1 MSSNNKIHKGEQ
13 AIIDMGVYVALPI
26 NMNILLTQ
34 NERDVLNVI
43 RHCNNNGERYISN
56 SVFRIM
62 TGMAENTI
70 RKARDSLIKLGIIE
84 KGKTTTIGTEY
95 KVNFKN
101 LCTMVKNLN
110 GQRNPVKRLALA
122 DKLRGAGQEIN
133 KQLIEEFRNT
143 EFNNE

>member
-1 MSSNNKIHKGEQ
+1 MSSSNKIHKGEQ
-13 AIIDMGVYVALPI
+13 AIIDMGMYVALPI

-70 RKARDSLIKLGIIE
+70 RKARDSLIRLEIIE
-84 KGKTTTIGTEY
+84 KVKTTTSGTEY
-95 KVNFKN
+95 KVNFKR

-110 GQRNPVKRLALA
+110 EQRNPVKRLCLA
-122 DKLRGAGQEIN
+122 DELRGKGMEIN
-133 KQLIEEFRNT
+133 NKLIKEFKNT
-143 EFNNE
+143 EFDVK

>member
-1 MSSNNKIHKGEQ
+1 MSSSNKIHKGEQ
-13 AIIDMGVYVALPI
+13 AIIDMGMYVALPI
-26 NMNILLTQ
+26 NMNLLLTQ

-101 LCTMVKNLN
+101 LCTNVKNLN
-110 GQRNPVKRLALA
+110 EQRNPVKRLALA

-133 KQLIEEFRNT
+133 KQLIEEFKDT
-143 EFNNE
+143 EFNN

>member
-1 MSSNNKIHKGEQ
+1 MSSSNKIHKGEQ
-13 AIIDMGVYVALPI
+13 AIIDMGMYVALPI
-26 NMNILLTQ
+26 NMNLLLTQ

-43 RHCNNNGERYISN
+43 RHCNNNGERFISN

-70 RKARDSLIKLGIIE
+70 RKARDSLMQLELIE
-84 KGKTTTIGTEY
+84 KVKTTTKGTEY
-95 KVNFKN
+95 KVNFKS
-101 LCTMVKNLN
+101 LCTMVKKLN
-110 GQRNPVKRLALA
+110 EQRNPVKRLRLA
-122 DKLRGAGQEIN
+122 DELRGKGMEIN

>member
-43 RHCNNNGERYISN
+43 RHCNNNGEHYISN

-62 TGMAENTI
+62 TGMAENTV
-70 RKARDSLIKLGIIE
+70 RKARDSLIKLELIE
-84 KGKTTTIGTEY
+84 KVKTTTLGTEY

-110 GQRNPVKRLALA
+110 EQRNPVKRLRLA
-122 DKLRGAGQEIN
+122 DELRGKGMEIN
-133 KQLIEEFRNT
+133 NKLIKEFKDT
-143 EFNNE
+143 EFDVK

>member
-1 MSSNNKIHKGEQ
+1 MSDNKIHKGEQ
-13 AIIDMGVYVALPI
+13 ALIDMGIYVALPI
-26 NMNILLTQ
+26 NLNILLTQ

-101 LCTMVKNLN
+101 LCTNVKNLN
-110 GQRNPVKRLALA
+110 EQRNPVKRLALA

-133 KQLIEEFRNT
+133 KQLIEEFKNT
-143 EFNNE
+143 EFNN

>member
-13 AIIDMGVYVALPI
+13 ALIDMGIYVALPI
-26 NMNILLTQ
+26 NLNMLLTQ

-101 LCTMVKNLN
+101 LCTNVKNLN
-110 GQRNPVKRLALA
+110 EQRNPVKRLALA

-133 KQLIEEFRNT
+133 KQLIEEFKNT
-143 EFNNE
+143 EFNN

>member
-26 NMNILLTQ
+26 NLNILLTQ

-43 RHCNNNGERYISN
+43 RHCNINRERFISN

-62 TGMAENTI
+62 TGMAENTV
-70 RKARDSLIKLGIIE
+70 RKARDSLIRLGIIE
-84 KGKTTTIGTEY
+84 KVEITTKGAEY

-110 GQRNPVKRLALA
+110 EQRNPVKRLRLA
-122 DKLRGAGQEIN
+122 DELRGKGMEIN
-133 KQLIEEFRNT
+133 NKLIKEYKDT
-143 EFNNE
+143 EFDVK

>member
-26 NMNILLTQ
+26 NLNILLTQ

-43 RHCNNNGERYISN
+43 RHCNNNGERFISN

-62 TGMAENTI
+62 TGMAENTV
-70 RKARDSLIKLGIIE
+70 RKARDSLIRLGIIE
-84 KGKTTTIGTEY
+84 KVEITTKGTEY

-101 LCTMVKNLN
+101 LCTMIKNLN
-110 GQRNPVKRLALA
+110 EQRNPVKRLRLA
-122 DKLRGAGQEIN
+122 DELRGKGMEIN
-133 KQLIEEFRNT
+133 NKLIKEFKDT
-143 EFNNE
+143 EFDVK

>member
-1 MSSNNKIHKGEQ
+1 MSDKKIHKGEQ
-13 AIIDMGVYVALPI
+13 AIIDMGMYVALPI

-95 KVNFKN
+95 KVNFKR

-110 GQRNPVKRLALA
+110 EQRNPVKRLALA

-133 KQLIEEFRNT
+133 KQLIEEFKNT
-143 EFNNE
+143 EFNN